1 MFKSLHKDLE
11 DLNNSFKEL
20 VEEIVVSFVVIILLL
35 IGLMAYIIGA
45 TSNAVKQLNDLNE
58 ELDAKTAQ
66 IEVQAERTINK

>member
-45 TSNAVKQLNDLNE
+45 TSNAVKQLNDCNE
-58 ELDAKTAQ
+58 ELDAKMAQ
-66 IEVQAERTINK
+66 IEVQAERIINK

>member
-20 VEEIVVSFVVIILLL
+20 VEEIVVSFVVVILLL
-35 IGLMAYIIGA
+35 IGLLVYIIGV
-45 TSNAVKQLNDLNE
+45 TSNAVKQLNDFNE

-66 IEVQAERTINK
+66 IEVQAERIINR

>member
-35 IGLMAYIIGA
+35 IGLLAYIIGV

-66 IEVQAERTINK
+66 IEVQAERIINK